1 MGKPK
6 TIQISYDLFQDLFL
20 YSVRHLAPDDP
31 QFTRLYKGVKEKIE
45 AMMRHDLYSLYKSG
59 ATEEIRSE
67 ARQKYLDEIG
77 LLDSFR
83 WDDEQD
89 MNVARSTGL

>member
-20 YSVRHLAPDDP
+20 YSVRHPDPDAP

-59 ATEEIRSE
+59 ATEEVRSE
-67 ARQKYLDEIG
+67 ARRKYLDEIG
-77 LLDSFR
+77 LLNSFR

-89 MNVARSTGL
+89 MNVTRSIDL